1 MSNDPL
7 RARLWA
13 VVAIF
18 GALAADQAVKRLL
31 LSGAV
36 DLNGTMLIPD
46 VANVT
51 FAWNR
56 GVSFNLL
63 WSNSDLGSLL
73 LFAGAACIVAA
84 LLVWAFR
91 ARRVRVAVAIGLIIG
106 GALGNLVDRYLY
118 GAVFDFLVM
127 RLGEITLFVCNLA
140 DICFWHKADKLTTP
154 GDVRFGGK
162 ADIGLTPRNVRFRR

>member
-1 MSNDPL
+1 
-7 RARLWA
+7 
-13 VVAIF
+13 
-18 GALAADQAVKRLL
+18 
-31 LSGAV
+31 
-36 DLNGTMLIPD
+36 
-46 VANVT
+46 
-51 FAWNR
+51 
-56 GVSFNLL
+56 
-63 WSNSDLGSLL
+63 
-73 LFAGAACIVAA
+73 
-84 LLVWAFR
+84 VWQ
-91 ARRVRVAVAIGLIIG
+91 VAIGLIIG